1 MNEYIIYFTCGLAC
15 YSIFFTGK
23 TWSTHDGCDVIT
35 KGLHA
40 ALQRPGSFNLLDEIY
55 SFFSKNSQCSVP
67 DVKQLLSQG
76 P

>member
-1 MNEYIIYFTCGLAC
+1 MNTLFILLADWLV
-15 YSIFFTGK
+15 ILFFFTGK
-23 TWSTHDGCDVIT
+23 TWSTHDVCDVIS